1 VWCVNFTHEGVFIGL
16 NGTSTKLES
25 SFWCHVEAGRPSHV
39 VDQPGGAASTDSAFS
54 SACRQVATKARAKPP
69 QTLTGWPLGPL
80 SLGSGPLG
88 PRVKY
93 TLVVMMILTFS
104 QLHFVIP

>member
-1 VWCVNFTHEGVFIGL
+1 MGASPTWRGWFGA
-16 NGTSTKLES
+16 K
-25 SFWCHVEAGRPSHV
+25 WWPAGRVEWP
-39 VDQPGGAASTDSAFS
+39 PPTRASS
-54 SACRQVATKARAKPP
+54 CRSVATKARDEPP
-69 QTLTGWPLGPL
+69 QTLADQPLGPL

-93 TLVVMMILTFS
+93 TPMVMMILTFG